1 MTIPTSSNVNESDVS
16 RQSYDPDHF
25 APLFEAED
33 RHFWFR
39 SRNAIISALT
49 EQIVAPLGQGYRVLE
64 VGCGTGNV
72 LRRLSTVCTG
82 GLVIGMDLFIEGLA
96 FARTRTSAPL
106 VQGDVYHSP
115 FSTEFDMIGLF
126 DVVEH
131 IEDDERVFSSLHGLL
146 KPGGSLFVTVPAH
159 MSLWSYFDTASHHCR
174 RYEIPELT
182 ERLARAG
189 FEIEYVTEFMTAL
202 YPLVWLG
209 RRVAAMMRGPS
220 ERGRPRP
227 ALRWLGVVVGVYLVV
242 VLAFS
247 LKPPVPPVAHKGD
260 PQCLAHRSIPFSV
273 SGPAAVD
280 GQRGAGDRPGIVS
293 A

>member
-1 MTIPTSSNVNESDVS
+1 MPTSTNINESNIS

-39 SRNAIISALT
+39 SRNTIISALT
-49 EQIVAPLGQGYRVLE
+49 EQIVAPLGEGYRVLE

-72 LRRLSTVCTG
+72 LRRLSSVCTG
-82 GLVIGMDLFIEGLA
+82 GSVIGMDLFIEGLA

-115 FSTEFDMIGLF
+115 FSAEFDMIGLF

-131 IEDDERVFSSLHGLL
+131 IEDDGRVFNSLYGLL

-182 ERLARAG
+182 ERLAQAG

-209 RRVAAMMRGPS
+209 RRMAAMIRGDKKITAEDAHQMSVNELRIVPLVNDLLTWALQGDVKRIKGRHQLS
-220 ERGRPRP
+220 RGTSIL
-227 ALRWLGVVVGVYLVV
+227 ALAR
-242 VLAFS
+242 
-247 LKPPVPPVAHKGD
+247 KKT
-260 PQCLAHRSIPFSV
+260 
-273 SGPAAVD
+273 
-280 GQRGAGDRPGIVS
+280 
-293 A
+293 

>member
-1 MTIPTSSNVNESDVS
+1 MTTPASTHVNENDVS

-49 EQIVAPLGQGYRVLE
+49 EQIVAPLDKGYRVLE

-72 LRRLSTVCTG
+72 LRRLSTVCAG
-82 GLVIGMDLFIEGLA
+82 GSVIGMDLFIEGLA

-106 VQGDVYHSP
+106 VQGDVYYPP
-115 FSTEFDMIGLF
+115 FSTQFDMIGLF

-131 IEDDERVFSSLHGLL
+131 IEDDERVFNSLHGLL

-189 FEIEYVTEFMTAL
+189 FEIEYVTEFMTSL

-209 RRVAAMMRGPS
+209 RRVAAMMRGDKKITDEDAHQMSVNELRVIPVVNDLLTWALQRDVTRIKHRHRMS
-220 ERGRPRP
+220 RGTSIL
-227 ALRWLGVVVGVYLVV
+227 ALARKK
-242 VLAFS
+242 A
-247 LKPPVPPVAHKGD
+247 
-260 PQCLAHRSIPFSV
+260 
-273 SGPAAVD
+273 
-280 GQRGAGDRPGIVS
+280 
-293 A
+293 